1 MRPEAEGRRYRIQC
15 RESTDFV
22 EEPSVLAP
30 ALGICGDISEA
41 DSWLIASCG
50 KDGRRE
56 RNELRQL
63 CHERLHERSERFCVP
78 ERLGST
84 WA

>member
-1 MRPEAEGRRYRIQC
+1 MGSRQDTAS
-15 RESTDFV
+15 ESAVPLPKCPLHVDFV

-63 CHERLHERSERFCVP
+63 SEV
-78 ERLGST
+78 LGGGGQ
-84 WA
+84 

>member
-1 MRPEAEGRRYRIQC
+1 MTAICAFETLEQRL
-15 RESTDFV
+15 ESTDFV

-41 DSWLIASCG
+41 ESWLIASCG

-63 CHERLHERSERFCVP
+63 SEV
-78 ERLGST
+78 LGGGGQ
-84 WA
+84 